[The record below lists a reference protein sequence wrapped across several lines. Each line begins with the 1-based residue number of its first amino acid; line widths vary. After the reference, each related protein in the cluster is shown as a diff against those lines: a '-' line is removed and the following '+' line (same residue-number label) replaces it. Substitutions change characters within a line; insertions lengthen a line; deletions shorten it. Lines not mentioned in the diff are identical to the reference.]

1 MNKHITIFTDG
12 AAKGNPGPGGY
23 GVVLQTDK
31 HMKELSEGYKLTT
44 NNRMELL
51 AVITGLEALKHKGSD
66 AIVYTDSR
74 YVADAV
80 NNGWVFDWERKAFRK
95 KKNSDLWKRFLKI
108 YRVHN
113 VTFRW
118 VEGHSGIQGNE
129 RCDHLAVA
137 ASERED
143 LLEDKGY
150 LQENEEGK
158 LFTTDE

>member
-1 MNKHITIFTDG
+1 MNKRITIFTDG

-31 HMKELSEGYKLTT
+31 HKKELSAGYKLTT

-51 AVITGLEALKHKGSD
+51 AVIKGLEALKHKGSD
-66 AIVYTDSR
+66 VIVYTDSK

-95 KKNSDLWKRFLKI
+95 KKNSDLWRRFLKV
-108 YRVHN
+108 YRMHS

-129 RCDHLAVA
+129 RCDQLAVE
-137 ASERED
+137 ASERND
-143 LLEDKGY
+143 LLDDTGY
-150 LQENEEGK
+150 LGENEGGK
-158 LFTTDE
+158 LFGEE